1 MPEPRKLLF
10 VLFSD
15 DACRQNHALL
25 YALDLHAKGHAVRLI
40 LEGAATKVIGQLGVA
55 DSRIGG
61 LLRDAQAAGILA
73 GACARASSGC
83 ASDDP
88 SRKVAELARE
98 RDVRLLSE
106 LGGDAGI
113 EPFVR
118 EGYELVFL

>member
-1 MPEPRKLLF
+1 MNRKLLF

-25 YALDLHAKGHAVRLI
+25 YALDLHAKGH
-40 LEGAATKVIGQLGVA
+40 GVPE
-55 DSRIGG
+55 SRFGS
-61 LLRDAQAAGILA
+61 LLREAQAAGILA

-88 SRKVAELARE
+88 SRKVADLARE
-98 RDVRLLSE
+98 RDVRLLSD
-106 LGGDAGI
+106 LGGHAGI